1 MHRRGFGILDR
12 MSRLLVLASAA
23 ALVIA
28 VAVAGSGASAADGGP
43 SRIAARPGLAVFQ
56 LSPLTVRGYSFK
68 ARERVTVTLD
78 GGKRGTHRVQATVR
92 GTFSTSFKSVRM
104 LRCQTV
110 TIRAVGSRGSRA
122 FRQVPRPDC
131 RQP

>member
-1 MHRRGFGILDR
+1 MHRHGFGILDR
-12 MSRLLVLASAA
+12 MSRLLLLASAA
-23 ALVIA
+23 ALV
-28 VAVAGSGASAADGGP
+28 VAVAGSGASAADGSP
-43 SRIAARPGLAVFQ
+43 SPIAAKPGLMVFQ

-68 ARERVTVTLD
+68 TRERVTVTVD
-78 GGKRGTHRVQATVR
+78 GGKRGTQRVQATVR
-92 GTFSTSFKSVRM
+92 GTFSTSFKGVRM

-110 TIRAVGSRGSRA
+110 TIRAVGSLGSRA